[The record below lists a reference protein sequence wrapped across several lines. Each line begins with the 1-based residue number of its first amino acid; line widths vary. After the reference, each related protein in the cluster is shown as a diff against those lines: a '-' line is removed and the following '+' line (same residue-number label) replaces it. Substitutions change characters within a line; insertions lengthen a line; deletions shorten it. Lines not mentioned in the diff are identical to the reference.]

1 MRKGPSKKNGEA
13 CITSLAFYPVQF
25 RWLQY
30 ERLRRGLASQSELI
44 RSLVDRAMSEQTE
57 EKHE

>member
-13 CITSLAFYPVQF
+13 CITSLAFYPSQF
-25 RWLQY
+25 RWLQL
-30 ERLRRGLASQSELI
+30 ERIRRGLPSQSELV
-44 RSLVDRAMSEQTE
+44 RLLVDKAMSEQTE